1 MKSEEEQKKEALEY
15 LYSKRMALRAEYLGT
30 NALLV
35 KKGKPPEAD
44 CWKCLGVGVDEDD

>member
-35 KKGKPPEAD
+35 KKRKTAGGRLLEMLR
-44 CWKCLGVGVDEDD
+44 CRGR